1 MTKKQQEKI
10 KDLLS
15 KYNDI
20 LLVSMKLAV
29 AEDFTNLV
37 ILNQDDKDFELSNLL
52 KDKDQFTSYIMK
64 EFLRQNSSSVANE
77 LSSMNEP
84 KLTIRKQTKIKFNE
98 G

>member
-1 MTKKQQEKI
+1 MTKKQEGKI
-10 KDLLS
+10 KGLLS

-52 KDKDQFTSYIMK
+52 KIRINSPATS
-64 EFLRQNSSSVANE
+64 
-77 LSSMNEP
+77 
-84 KLTIRKQTKIKFNE
+84 
-98 G
+98 

>member
-1 MTKKQQEKI
+1 MTKKQEGKI
-10 KDLLS
+10 KGLLS

-64 EFLRQNSSSVANE
+64 EFLKQNSSSVTNE
-77 LSSMNEP
+77 LSSMEEP
-84 KLTIRKQTKIKFNE
+84 KLTLRKQTKIKFS
-98 G
+98 

>member
-1 MTKKQQEKI
+1 MTKKQEGKI
-10 KDLLS
+10 KGLLS

-64 EFLRQNSSSVANE
+64 EFLKQNSSSVTNE
-77 LSSMNEP
+77 LSSMEEP
-84 KLTIRKQTKIKFNE
+84 KLILRKQTKIKFS
-98 G
+98 

>member
-10 KDLLS
+10 KDLLR

-64 EFLRQNSSSVANE
+64 EFLRQNSSSVSRE
-77 LSSMNEP
+77 LSSMKEP
-84 KLTIRKQTKIKFNE
+84 QISIHKQTKIKFK
-98 G
+98 

>member
-1 MTKKQQEKI
+1 MTKKQEGKI
-10 KDLLS
+10 KGLLS

-64 EFLRQNSSSVANE
+64 EFLKQNSSSVTNE

-84 KLTIRKQTKIKFNE
+84 KLTLRKQTKIKFS
-98 G
+98 

>member
-1 MTKKQQEKI
+1 MTKKQEVKI
-10 KDLLS
+10 KELIS

-52 KDKDQFTSYIMK
+52 KDKDQFTGYIMK
-64 EFLRQNSSSVANE
+64 EFLKQNSSSVTKE
-77 LSSMNEP
+77 LSSMEET
-84 KLTIRKQTKIKFNE
+84 KLTLRKQTKIKFS
-98 G
+98 

>member
-1 MTKKQQEKI
+1 MTKKQENKI

-29 AEDFTNLV
+29 VEDFTNLV
-37 ILNQDDKDFELSNLL
+37 ILNKDDKDFELSNLL

-64 EFLRQNSSSVANE
+64 EFLKQNSSSVTNE
-77 LSSMNEP
+77 LSSMEEP
-84 KLTIRKQTKIKFNE
+84 KLTLKKHSKVQLK
-98 G
+98 

>member
-1 MTKKQQEKI
+1 MTKKQEGKI
-10 KDLLS
+10 KELLS

-64 EFLRQNSSSVANE
+64 EFLKQNSSSVTNE
-77 LSSMNEP
+77 LSSMEEP
-84 KLTIRKQTKIKFNE
+84 KLTLRKQTKIKFS
-98 G
+98 

>member
-1 MTKKQQEKI
+1 MNKKQEVKI
-10 KDLLS
+10 KELLS

-52 KDKDQFTSYIMK
+52 KDKDQFTGYIMK
-64 EFLRQNSSSVANE
+64 EFLKQNSSSVTKE
-77 LSSMNEP
+77 LSSMEEP
-84 KLTIRKQTKIKFNE
+84 KLSIRKQTKIKFN
-98 G
+98 